1 MLHIPFGLSLMGPT
15 ADINKGPK
23 GDILA
28 PASEDAPGSQT
39 LSFEDI
45 LADASDVAFSQN
57 SDVAAELLT
66 DEPEDLIAE
75 NQQPSDTTQDADEA
89 DLSLPQELPPSDEPD
104 ASGSTGH
111 ETPLVA
117 INAYPVDTK
126 IDSLIPKQ
134 STNITVTDTP
144 AAPSVAAP
152 QMTSVATPDT
162 PAPSPVVS
170 APRPTTNAGRLAVAP
185 GPAQSNQAVPDTG
198 QRHSPLPGPA
208 AIPTNSAPCAAIS
221 EAPQPHGGIAL
232 SRGPIAPSMP
242 LPARAFAAVDRP
254 APDTAA
260 PLRLVP
266 ANALPEA
273 SGPSTLAAQTSEA
286 IPRSQPPA
294 RRAETVPLAN
304 LLSPSPATAVAS
316 NTVVAAIPVQPPVN
330 PPTSLRDTNSSQA
343 TAFEPESLSELR
355 SMPELQAAHR
365 TPSDTVLARPE
376 LPRHLSQQLAQA
388 MQHGGNRP
396 VELHLNPVELGRV
409 KISLQTSDGSV
420 TVHIMADRPETLD
433 LMRRHMD
440 LLAQDFRAIGFN
452 KPQFSFAQNGSGEG
466 GGHFAAPHGQGSD
479 RPAPPGLLP
488 ETEPTT
494 SPPALHI
501 TDRVDIR
508 V

>member
-15 ADINKGPK
+15 AEINKGPK

-28 PASEDAPGSQT
+28 PDSEGTPNSQT

-45 LADASDVAFSQN
+45 LAGASDVTFSQD

-75 NQQPSDTTQDADEA
+75 NQEASDIPEDTDEA
-89 DLSLPQELPPSDEPD
+89 DLLLPQELPPSDEPD
-104 ASGSTGH
+104 ASGTTGH

-117 INAYPVDTK
+117 INARPVGPEIDT
-126 IDSLIPKQ
+126 LIPKQ
-134 STNITVTDTP
+134 SPNTTVIDTP
-144 AAPSVAAP
+144 AAPSVAAA
-152 QMTSVATPDT
+152 QMAPATTPGT
-162 PAPSPVVS
+162 PAPSPVVA
-170 APRPTTNAGRLAVAP
+170 APSPTPNAYHLAVAP
-185 GPAQSNQAVPDTG
+185 GPAQSNLAVPDTG
-198 QRHSPLPGPA
+198 QGRDPLPGPA
-208 AIPTNSAPCAAIS
+208 AIPTNSAPRAAIS
-221 EAPQPHGGIAL
+221 EASQPHGGISL

-273 SGPSTLAAQTSEA
+273 PGPPILPAQTSEA
-286 IPRSQPPA
+286 IPRSQPQA

-304 LLSPSPATAVAS
+304 LPSPSPPTAVAS

-330 PPTSLRDTNSSQA
+330 PPILLRDTLSSQA
-343 TAFEPESLSELR
+343 TAFEPESLAELR

-365 TPSDTVLARPE
+365 TPSDTILARPE

-420 TVHIMADRPETLD
+420 TVHILADRPETLD